1 MMVLLT
7 GPLCLL
13 SFYLAN
19 LCYKTAYYR
28 HTLFLTIF
36 AIFMLLISLGVV
48 GASYWTWQEQQEKF
62 AAFILAKLPDL
73 FLKATS

>member
-13 SFYLAN
+13 SFYLAY
-19 LCYKTAYYR
+19 LCYRSGYLR

-36 AIFMLLISLGVV
+36 AVFMLLITIGVV
-48 GASYWTWQEQQEKF
+48 GASYFTWQALQEEL
-62 AAFILAKLPDL
+62 AAGL
-73 FLKATS
+73 FPRVHSGGSLFG